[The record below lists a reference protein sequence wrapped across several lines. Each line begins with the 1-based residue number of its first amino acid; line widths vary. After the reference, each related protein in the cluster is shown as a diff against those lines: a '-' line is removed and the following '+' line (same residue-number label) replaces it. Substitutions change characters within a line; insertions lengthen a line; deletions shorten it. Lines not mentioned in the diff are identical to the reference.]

1 MKIIRTYINYITA
14 GFGSGFAI
22 GVAVFLW
29 AYASV

>member
-1 MKIIRTYINYITA
+1 MKIIKSYINYIAA
-14 GFGSGFAI
+14 GFGSGFVI